1 MSEPNA
7 SPLRV
12 FTPNAPLRLA
22 RSVHEIWSYRGV
34 LWQLAAREVR
44 VRYKQTALG
53 AAWAVL
59 QPLSMMVVFTIF
71 FGRLAQLPSDGVAY
85 PLFYFSALVPWSF
98 FAGSL
103 SAATNSLTNEAGL
116 LTKIYFPR
124 AVIPVASLLAS
135 SLDFAIATLI
145 LGGMLAFYGVAPSIT
160 WGLLPFL
167 LAIQVVF
174 TLGAGCFLSALN
186 VTYRDVRYAIP
197 LLLQLW
203 LYATPIVYPFSLVPP
218 GFRFWYVL
226 VNPMAILIDGYRTAL
241 LKGKVPALTLL
252 ALATIVSLVACL
264 AAFAYFRKAEREF
277 ADII

>member
-1 MSEPNA
+1 MNAPNA
-7 SPLRV
+7 PPLRV
-12 FTPNAPLRLA
+12 FTPNPPLRLA
-22 RSVHEIWSYRGV
+22 RSAHEIWSYRGV

-71 FGRLAQLPSDGVAY
+71 FGRLAQLPSDGVPY

-103 SAATNSLTNEAGL
+103 SAATNSLINEAGL

-124 AVIPVASLLAS
+124 AVIPVASLLAA

-145 LGGMLAFYGVAPSIT
+145 LGGMLAIYGVVPSIT
-160 WGLLPFL
+160 WGLLPFF
-167 LAIQVVF
+167 LAIQVLF
-174 TLGAGCFLSALN
+174 TFGAGCFLSALN

-218 GFRFWYVL
+218 GFRLWYVL
-226 VNPMAILIDGYRTAL
+226 VNPMSILIDGYRTAL
-241 LKGKVPALTLL
+241 LRGKVPDLPLL
-252 ALATIVSLVACL
+252 ALAAIVSLAACV